1 MEDIMATQSV
11 TYTKAGA
18 NFTTLADAYTAL
30 TAAASGILADV
41 MSQATVTNSSFTA
54 TSLSETRS
62 WNDAAWNAYR
72 ARDLASAK
80 ATLEANGWSVSEIVS

>member
-1 MEDIMATQSV
+1 MATQSV

-18 NFTTLADAYTAL
+18 NFASLEEAAAALNADA
-30 TAAASGILADV
+30 SGTLADV
-41 MSQATVTNSSFTA
+41 MVLATVTDSTYSA

-62 WNDAAWNAYR
+62 WDDADWNTYR
-72 ARDLASAK
+72 SRDLASAR